1 MCWKGFCNLFWII
14 WVCVCSWFRDFF
26 GWGVGFEEKWFLLY
40 MEIIFVFYGIYG
52 EFYFFF
58 FNLILGLDDIVYYID
73 IYLLFR
79 GYISN
84 FLIGKV

>member
-1 MCWKGFCNLFWII
+1 
-14 WVCVCSWFRDFF
+14 
-26 GWGVGFEEKWFLLY
+26 